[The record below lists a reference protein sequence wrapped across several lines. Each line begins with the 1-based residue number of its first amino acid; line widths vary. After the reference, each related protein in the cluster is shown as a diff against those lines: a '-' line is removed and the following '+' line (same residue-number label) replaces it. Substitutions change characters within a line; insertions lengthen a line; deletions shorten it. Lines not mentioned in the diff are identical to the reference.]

1 MLKAAKAYLNTQVTT
16 ATKGDLLLMLYDTA
30 IKHLKLA
37 QVKINEKDF
46 AAKGILITKAL
57 DIIGELQSC
66 LNKERGGDVAQ
77 NLFRLYYFC
86 NTRLLQANMSMDVA
100 MVEDVIGIL
109 GGLRQAFAQII
120 STQENTTSPAQTPF
134 MDAGTPPLQAQAQA
148 AQVQAMQAQAMQ
160 AQAMQVQAASPQ
172 EAVAQA
178 PGAEAPAPV
187 EAEVAASVAPQS
199 EAPQPEPAQPV
210 QTIRYRAANA
220 YANSR

>member
-37 QVKINEKDF
+37 QVKINEKDY

-134 MDAGTPPLQAQAQA
+134 MDAGSTPPQMQAQA
-148 AQVQAMQAQAMQ
+148 AQVQAMPIQAMQ
-160 AQAMQVQAASPQ
+160 TQAANPQ

-178 PGAEAPAPV
+178 PGAEAPAPA
-187 EAEVAASVAPQS
+187 EAEIAASVAPQP
-199 EAPQPEPAQPV
+199 EPAQPEPAQPV

>member
-37 QVKINEKDF
+37 QVKINEKDY

-120 STQENTTSPAQTPF
+120 STQENTTAPTQAPF
-134 MDAGTPPLQAQAQA
+134 MESGTSPVQTVVQTVVQAQAQTVTA
-148 AQVQAMQAQAMQ
+148 E
-160 AQAMQVQAASPQ
+160 AASAQ
-172 EAVAQA
+172 QTVAAA
-178 PGAEAPAPV
+178 PGAEAPVLAEV
-187 EAEVAASVAPQS
+187 EAAASAASQP
-199 EAPQPEPAQPV
+199 EPPQPEPAQPV

>member
-134 MDAGTPPLQAQAQA
+134 MDAGTPLQAQAQA
-148 AQVQAMQAQAMQ
+148 AQVQAMQ

-187 EAEVAASVAPQS
+187 KTEVAASVAPRS

>member
-120 STQENTTSPAQTPF
+120 STQETTTSPAQTPF
-134 MDAGTPPLQAQAQA
+134 MDASSPAPQAQAQA
-148 AQVQAMQAQAMQ
+148 AN
-160 AQAMQVQAASPQ
+160 PQ

-178 PGAEAPAPV
+178 PGAEAPAPA
-187 EAEVAASVAPQS
+187 EAEIAASAVPQP
-199 EAPQPEPAQPV
+199 EPPQPEPAQPEPAQPV